1 MIYLTDSFSHLSGCF
16 DRLDAGRP
24 GDGPPL
30 HFYDMRTWL
39 YIDGNHLN
47 PTAFSGVKLDLL
59 NPVALVEQAFPTN
72 AIHCA
77 KFFATPLPA
86 ADFSPEQIAARRRY
100 WASLRILPNFYL
112 VEGRFRRRQLPGA
125 DGYRVEERGS
135 DVNLTAHLLSDLMLG
150 CFDAA
155 IVVTGNPDLALPI
168 RLARQFSGLPVGVL
182 NPQRLSGPARP
193 AARPCAELRV
203 AASFYQNG
211 VTWSQLRRA
220 QFANVAAGAE
230 PGSA

>member
-1 MIYLTDSFSHLSGCF
+1 
-16 DRLDAGRP
+16 
-24 GDGPPL
+24 
-30 HFYDMRTWL
+30 MRTWL
-39 YIDGNHLN
+39 YLDGNHLN
-47 PTAFSGVKLDLL
+47 PTAFSMAEGDLL
-59 NPVALVEQAFPTN
+59 NPVALAEHAFPSN

-77 KFFATPLPA
+77 KFFATSLPTS
-86 ADFSPEQIAARRRY
+86 DFPPEQIAARRRY
-100 WASLRILPNFYL
+100 WALLRSLPNFYL
-112 VEGRFRRRQLPGA
+112 IEGRFRRRPLPGA

-168 RLARQFSGLPVGVL
+168 RLARRFAGLPIGVL

-193 AARPCAELRV
+193 EPRPCEELRS

-211 VTWSQLRRA
+211 VTWSQLKRA
-220 QFANVAAGAE
+220 QFASAGRTE
-230 PGSA
+230 PGFP